1 MKVNSLSA
9 LKLTWNWLFF
19 KKFYCKIILRRIKNE
34 FRQTQIFRWINFE
47 GSWGRLKNWFNT
59 KKIDLFYFIFTNL
72 NLHNPLTTYFVL
84 ILLKGSNI
92 NQHMWSLTVSFGP
105 IMFQKCWFSF
115 FTSCSNFA
123 IAQSSIG
130 QLTKSW
136 NFWNLHWMGCGKMSS
151 YCFHD
156 LLSAEKLRIKKR

>member
-1 MKVNSLSA
+1 M
-9 LKLTWNWLFF
+9 
-19 KKFYCKIILRRIKNE
+19 I
-34 FRQTQIFRWINFE
+34 QH
-47 GSWGRLKNWFNT
+47 
-59 KKIDLFYFIFTNL
+59 KKIYLFYFIFTNL
-72 NLHNPLTTYFVL
+72 NLHNQLTTYFVL

-136 NFWNLHWMGCGKMSS
+136 TFLKSTLNGLWKNVQL
-151 YCFHD
+151 
-156 LLSAEKLRIKKR
+156 LLSRPSECREIKNQKALTVLRDTLYKFSYFLQFLKSVLKIYS